1 MRRPIAVI
9 ISGSPVYHAL
19 GVVCGRPQP
28 FDVTVDVLAVVADFK
43 RDYCKAV
50 RRATRRA
57 DSLNPPREKAKPAVL
72 EQTGVI

>member
-1 MRRPIAVI
+1 M
-9 ISGSPVYHAL
+9 
-19 GVVCGRPQP
+19 
-28 FDVTVDVLAVVADFK
+28 FLAVVADFK

-57 DSLNPPREKAKPAVL
+57 DSLNQPREKAKPAVL